1 MNLGIP
7 AFSALCVLFTQ
18 LPQPQGAAVFKV
30 VESESILT
38 ASGVIATSI
47 PIGEQ
52 APGSLAT
59 TYGGEIHLDLGGSGV
74 QFLAGSFLD
83 ANINGEWQPEADGLE
98 GFAPADFAGQAAVF
112 FGTVKG
118 AFRNIRLN
126 LSSEAIPLEG
136 NSFDGKAVSYVFP
149 EEGEA
154 VFDYNAG
161 LFGVGGLPLSGLT
174 SFSKNPAATL
184 TTEGETSTLRLEF
197 EADYKFSTV
206 QEGDS
211 TLTLKGT
218 IVAKTE
224 ATPPPALTARLVS
237 ATPAGAVVLEA
248 NSADPDLKVEASV
261 DLSAWNATTPQSV
274 QRDAST
280 GTTLFTLP
288 PAEGA
293 ARFFRLRR

>member
-1 MNLGIP
+1 MNFGIP
-7 AFSALCVLFTQ
+7 ACFAFCVLLTQ
-18 LPQPQGAAVFKV
+18 LPQPQGAVVFKV

-38 ASGVIATSI
+38 ASGFIATSI

-59 TYGGEIHLDLGGSGV
+59 TYGGEIHLDLGESGV

-126 LSSEAIPLEG
+126 LSSEVIPVEDG
-136 NSFDGKAVSYVFP
+136 AFNGKAVGYLFP
-149 EEGEA
+149 EDGEA

-161 LFGVGGLPLSGLT
+161 LFGVGGLPLSGMA

-184 TTEGETSTLRLEF
+184 TTEGGSTTLRLEF
-197 EADYKFSTV
+197 EADYKFGTV
-206 QEGDS
+206 QENDS

-218 IVAKTE
+218 IVARAE
-224 ATPPPALTARLVS
+224 ATPPPALSARLVS

-248 NSADPDLKVEASV
+248 NSSDPELKVEASV
-261 DLSAWNATTPQSV
+261 DLSTWNLVAPQSV
-274 QRDAST
+274 ERDSGA
-280 GTTLFTLP
+280 GTTRFNLAPT
-288 PAEGA
+288 EGTS
-293 ARFFRLRR
+293 RFFRLRR